1 MSSKL
6 RIIVTGMIGQ
16 YPLGGVAW
24 DYVQYVTGLKAL
36 GHDVWYFEDTGQ
48 WPYAPASD
56 GVVESCDY
64 TVAYLDKVFA
74 SFDLADRWAYRFP
87 WQDQWFG
94 IGSTQRREVLESA
107 DLLLNISGMLERPG
121 EYRSVKRLAY
131 IDSDPVFTQ
140 VKIARGNDYLKNLVD
155 AHDVAFTHR
164 TVTDPETA
172 VVVLEGIFD
181 CADVEQLMIDSMVED
196 GTPQDVAECLAG
208 GFGEDELKD
217 FMLSASAGDD
227 AIGEEAAAEL
237 FAKLFSLAADCGFT
251 G

>member
-1 MSSKL
+1 MMKNTRWMIVVVVALVAASCGGGSSSNDPK
-6 RIIVTGMIGQ
+6 
-16 YPLGGVAW
+16 
-24 DYVQYVTGLKAL
+24 
-36 GHDVWYFEDTGQ
+36 
-48 WPYAPASD
+48 
-56 GVVESCDY
+56 
-64 TVAYLDKVFA
+64 
-74 SFDLADRWAYRFP
+74 
-87 WQDQWFG
+87 
-94 IGSTQRREVLESA
+94 VLEVQSVLQNDQDFPMSDDEANCAAQEIVDNVDSDTLDQMLENPEA
-107 DLLLNISGMLERPG
+107 DLSE
-121 EYRSVKRLAY
+121 
-131 IDSDPVFTQ
+131 
-140 VKIARGNDYLKNLVD
+140 
-155 AHDVAFTHR
+155 
-164 TVTDPETA
+164 VTDPETA

>member
-1 MSSKL
+1 MMKNTRWMIVLVVALVAASCGGSSSSDDPKVLEVQSVLQNEQDFPMSDDEANCAAQE
-6 RIIVTGMIGQ
+6 IV
-16 YPLGGVAW
+16 
-24 DYVQYVTGLKAL
+24 DYV
-36 GHDVWYFEDTGQ
+36 DSDT
-48 WPYAPASD
+48 
-56 GVVESCDY
+56 
-64 TVAYLDKVFA
+64 LD
-74 SFDLADRWAYRFP
+74 
-87 WQDQWFG
+87 QM
-94 IGSTQRREVLESA
+94 LENPEA
-107 DLLLNISGMLERPG
+107 DLG
-121 EYRSVKRLAY
+121 EVA
-131 IDSDPVFTQ
+131 
-140 VKIARGNDYLKNLVD
+140 D
-155 AHDVAFTHR
+155 A
-164 TVTDPETA
+164 ETA